1 MEVKINR
8 EIRDFSEAVFFG
20 MSLRQCCFAAAAC
33 VAAVALYFALDPYL
47 GIEEL
52 SWVCVLGAAPFAA
65 AGFVRWHGMTAEQ
78 FAWVWIK
85 SELIMPKRLVSRP
98 ENLYFDAH
106 AQRLKSVSGP
116 LAVFDS
122 KPSRAEAPEHP
133 GNAPAKP
140 AAPMPQRLR
149 ARLRT
154 LYVHMLA
161 DLYAKASGKRD
172 AHDKD
177 AL

>member
-20 MSLRQCCFAAAAC
+20 MSLRQCCFAVVAC

-52 SWVCVLGAAPFAA
+52 SWVCILGAAPFAA

-78 FAWVWIK
+78 FVWVWVK
-85 SELIMPKRLVSRP
+85 SELIMPKRLISRP

-106 AQRLKSVSGP
+106 GQGRKSASG
-116 LAVFDS
+116 LMAVFGS
-122 KPSRAEAPEHP
+122 KPSRAEVAGHS
-133 GNAPAKP
+133 GDAPAKP
-140 AAPMPQRLR
+140 AAPTLRGLR

-172 AHDKD
+172 THDKD